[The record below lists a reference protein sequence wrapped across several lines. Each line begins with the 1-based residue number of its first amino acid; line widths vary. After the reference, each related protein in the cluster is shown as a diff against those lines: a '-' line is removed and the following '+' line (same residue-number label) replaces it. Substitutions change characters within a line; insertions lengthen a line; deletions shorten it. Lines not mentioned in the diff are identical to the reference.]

1 MKLNRIFILFIIISL
16 AIPSASAESLF
27 SLLATSTPVPAV
39 TPGPAVTRE
48 PVVYTG
54 GLFDQLATAAP
65 IATPTSAPTPTAT
78 SAPAPTA
85 APKDSALFLG
95 LSYGDYA
102 AKEADRVLEN
112 KNEGTLEFIYEL
124 VSANDFQGYGV
135 FLESKECQA
144 EKMNTD
150 SETDVS
156 YIVYNIDMEFGFL
169 LVYQSDKQTLTL
181 VYFPDDE
188 AAADQST
195 PTPTATPKTGN
206 VCPSCNKG
214 RCTICNGKGYEEC
227 NLCLGLGI
235 CGVCFGS
242 PRTYVP
248 GYGIGGTYVTCKG
261 CNGSGRC
268 TYCSGS
274 GRRTCQWCDHGVC
287 RKCHGDYM
295 NYR

>member
-16 AIPSASAESLF
+16 AIPSAGAESLF
-27 SLLATSTPVPAV
+27 SLLDTSTPVLAV

-65 IATPTSAPTPTAT
+65 IAAPTSAPTPTAT

-102 AKEADRVLEN
+102 EKEADRTVEN
-112 KNEGTLEFIYEL
+112 QKEGTLEFVYEQ

-135 FLESKECQA
+135 FLESKGCQA
-144 EKMNTD
+144 EKMNAD
-150 SETDVS
+150 SETVVS
-156 YIVYNIDMEFGFL
+156 YVIYNPEMDFGFL
-169 LVYQSDKQTLTL
+169 LIYQSDKQTLTL
-181 VYFPDDE
+181 AYFQIDGDDT
-188 AAADQST
+188 AQ
-195 PTPTATPKTGN
+195 PTPVPTDIPK
-206 VCPSCNKG
+206 VCPDCNQGKCTFCGG
-214 RCTICNGKGYEEC
+214 RGYNDCKLCHGLRICT
-227 NLCLGLGI
+227 
-235 CGVCFGS
+235 VCFGR
-242 PRTYVP
+242 PQTYV
-248 GYGIGGTYVTCKG
+248 GWGEYVTCKG

-268 TYCSGS
+268 SYCEGT
-274 GRRTCQWCDHGVC
+274 GRQTCQWCDNGIC
-287 RKCHGDYM
+287 RTCHGDYM